1 LHRFCRISLFSRAP
15 GVASHLTI
23 ISGPAGTIG
32 SRPFGGPQPAREGE
46 GAPGLFA
53 TVLGERAETAPAE
66 TGARAAN
73 ANGRTDTTATKDK
86 SGSDG
91 ADQALATALDL
102 QAPDAPPA
110 DPAPIIDLVEAL
122 SALKASLD
130 SGETPDP
137 DLLNRVEAALTG
149 LADALGLD
157 LAELPVPEDF
167 AALLDQTKGAE
178 TGLAGALNLLL
189 GPLVDPA
196 AGNGAGAHDQVKALT
211 DKLAALLAALEAGA
225 VNAEKLAAIGM
236 KPGAPM
242 AEEIET
248 ALGRFAAK
256 LAAAI
261 PEEPALAPPSLKS
274 SEPVLT
280 GKPAQ
285 TQADAQPAA
294 SGDAVKPDE
303 PSGRREDRPAGTG
316 DTPRPQAASGPAE
329 ADIAPPASAQAQQ
342 QDAATI
348 RIEAGPRVVQAGYQ
362 TSQQQ
367 LNLPQLAFELARQVQ
382 DGNTRFQI
390 RLDPPELG
398 RIDVRLDIDKAG
410 QVHARL
416 TVEKSE
422 TLDLMQRDQR
432 ALERALQQAGLDG
445 NKTSLEFSLKQNP
458 FSGQDRQQRGDAPHA
473 AGNTPAGAEADE
485 APPIVNLYR
494 GSLQASGVNIIA

>member
-1 LHRFCRISLFSRAP
+1 M
-15 GVASHLTI
+15 ASHLTI
-23 ISGPAGTIG
+23 ISGPAGNVG
-32 SRPFGGPQPAREGE
+32 SRPFGGPQPARDGE
-46 GAPGLFA
+46 GTPGLFA
-53 TVLGERAETAPAE
+53 SVLENRAETAPSE
-66 TGARAAN
+66 TGARTGKAAN
-73 ANGRTDTTATKDK
+73 ANGRAESATPKDN

-91 ADQALATALDL
+91 TDQALAASLDL
-102 QAPDAPPA
+102 QAPDASPA
-110 DPAPIIDLVEAL
+110 DPAPMIGLVEAL
-122 SALKASLD
+122 TALKASLD
-130 SGETPDP
+130 SGATPDP
-137 DLLNRVEAALTG
+137 ELLARVEEALTG
-149 LADALGLD
+149 LADALGLN

-167 AALLDQTKGAE
+167 AALLEQTKGAE
-178 TGLAGALNLLL
+178 AGLAGALNLLL
-189 GPLVDPA
+189 GPLADPA
-196 AGNGAGAHDQVKALT
+196 AANGKAAHDQIKALT

-225 VNAEKLAAIGM
+225 VREEKLAAIGM
-236 KPGAPM
+236 RPGAPI

-248 ALGRFAAK
+248 ALGRFAAT
-256 LAAAI
+256 LSAAM
-261 PEEPALAPPSLKS
+261 PEEPALAPPSLKA

-285 TQADAQPAA
+285 AEAQPVP
-294 SGDAVKPDE
+294 SGDMAKPDE
-303 PSGRREDRPAGTG
+303 SSGRREDRPAGTG
-316 DTPRPQAASGPAE
+316 EAPKPQAAAGLAE
-329 ADIAPPASAQAQQ
+329 ADVAPPASAQAQQ
-342 QDAATI
+342 QDAVTI

-416 TVEKSE
+416 TVEKAE

-458 FSGQDRQQRGDAPHA
+458 FAGQDRQQREDGPPA
-473 AGNTPAGAEADE
+473 AGSAPAGADADE
-485 APPIVNLYR
+485 VPPIVNLYR

>member
-1 LHRFCRISLFSRAP
+1 M
-15 GVASHLTI
+15 TI
-23 ISGPAGTIG
+23 ISGPAGNVG
-32 SRPFGGPQPAREGE
+32 SRPFGGPQPARDGE
-46 GAPGLFA
+46 GTPGLFA
-53 TVLGERAETAPAE
+53 SVLKNRAETAPSE
-66 TGARAAN
+66 TGARTGKAAN
-73 ANGRTDTTATKDK
+73 ANGRTETTAPKDS

-91 ADQALATALDL
+91 TDQALAASLDL
-102 QAPDAPPA
+102 QAPDASPA
-110 DPAPIIDLVEAL
+110 DPAPMVGLVEAL
-122 SALKASLD
+122 TALKASLD
-130 SGETPDP
+130 SGATPDP
-137 DLLNRVEAALTG
+137 ELLARVEEALTS
-149 LADALGLD
+149 LADALGLN
-157 LAELPVPEDF
+157 LAELPLPEDF
-167 AALLDQTKGAE
+167 AALLEQTKGAE

-189 GPLVDPA
+189 GPLADPA
-196 AGNGAGAHDQVKALT
+196 AANGTAAHDQVKALT

-225 VNAEKLAAIGM
+225 VREEKLAASGM

-248 ALGRFAAK
+248 ALGRFAAT
-256 LAAAI
+256 LSAAI
-261 PEEPALAPPSLKS
+261 PEEPALAPPSLKA

-285 TQADAQPAA
+285 AEAQPAA
-294 SGDAVKPDE
+294 SGDAVRPDE
-303 PSGRREDRPAGTG
+303 SSGRREDRPAGTEA
-316 DTPRPQAASGPAE
+316 PKPQAAAGLAEAE
-329 ADIAPPASAQAQQ
+329 ADVAPPASAQAQQ

-416 TVEKSE
+416 TVEKAE

-458 FSGQDRQQRGDAPHA
+458 FAGQDRQQREDGPAA
-473 AGNTPAGAEADE
+473 AGNAPAGAEADE
-485 APPIVNLYR
+485 VPPIVNLYR